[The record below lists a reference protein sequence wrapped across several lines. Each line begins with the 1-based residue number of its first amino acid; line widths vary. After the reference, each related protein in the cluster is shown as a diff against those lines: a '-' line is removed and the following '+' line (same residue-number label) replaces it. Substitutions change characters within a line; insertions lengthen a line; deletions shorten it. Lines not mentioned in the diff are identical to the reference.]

1 MTNETIFSLIDK
13 YRTWIIVTTS
23 ILLGALLLVLAYNYD
38 KVHPFASFL
47 LLQLGGLLIFS
58 AGYTALSD
66 YFVRKNF
73 ENQVRTAIEF
83 VRLDQSIK
91 DSGLMK
97 ITQKFSQDEL
107 ERSMRESSSVLMLV
121 IRSDGF
127 FSSSHE
133 QLQQRMQLGNL
144 RLTVMLPNPCNFEL
158 MALMSAKFSDL
169 RDPRKLA
176 ETIQRVVNAWLKQE
190 MYENLATERR
200 SQLQVFL
207 VDKYPLYSAYVFDQ
221 REFWYIPYH
230 HRNNHQPLST
240 YVFGKGFDQT
250 EVYKDLMALQK
261 ESKPHDLSQELIVPH
276 FPDKPSIQPRPSIEP
291 AP

>member
-1 MTNETIFSLIDK
+1 MTNETTFSLIDK
-13 YRTWIIVTTS
+13 YRTWIIAILS
-23 ILLGALLLVLAYNYD
+23 ILGGVLLLVVAYFTQ
-38 KVHPFASFL
+38 KAHPFASFL

-73 ENQVRTAIEF
+73 EKQVRTAIDL
-83 VRLDQSIK
+83 VRLDQSIE
-91 DSGLMK
+91 DSGLMR

-127 FSSSHE
+127 FGSSYE
-133 QLQQRMQLGNL
+133 QLQQRVQLGNL
-144 RLTVMLPNPCNFEL
+144 KLTVMLPNPCNFEL
-158 MALMSAKFSDL
+158 MVLMSAKFSDL
-169 RDPRKLA
+169 GDPKKLA
-176 ETIQRVVNAWLKQE
+176 ETIQRVINVWLKQE
-190 MYENLATERR
+190 MYEKLTAERR
-200 SQLQVFL
+200 SQLQVLL
-207 VDKYPLYSAYVFDQ
+207 VDKYPLYSAYIFDQ

-250 EVYKDLMALQK
+250 EVHKDLMALQK
-261 ESKPHDLSQELIVPH
+261 ESRHHDLTRELILPA
-276 FPDKPSIQPRPSIEP
+276 FPARPRPSGEP